1 MNHFDGVCLT
11 RATFTSSSSVLLQIN
26 GPPNTTMHNDEAGDI
41 FIFEC
46 SRIPDLLCGKCP
58 KSKQAYLLC
67 FFEPGEAEQNYL
79 WRQIMN

>member
-1 MNHFDGVCLT
+1 
-11 RATFTSSSSVLLQIN
+11 
-26 GPPNTTMHNDEAGDI
+26 MHNDEAGDI

-79 WRQIMN
+79 WRQNIELNCNCNWKSQDVYGHPVSLT